1 MGLCIKSFFGG
12 EVSFDGCSQ
21 EFIDANFRFKPE
33 NGPGLVKGNL
43 DGFDID
49 GIYLNPTDPANPP
62 DPSII
67 KVPDHCR
74 AEITCSEDGY
84 TIRYCCNI
92 AANIYVHLFK
102 PEKKL
107 QAFGHGDT
115 PDGWPE
121 NNESNWN
128 AAN

>member
-21 EFIDANFRFKPE
+21 EFIDANFRFKRE
-33 NGPGLVKGNL
+33 HEPGLVKGNL

-62 DPSII
+62 NPSII

-74 AEITCSEDGY
+74 AEITCDEDGY

-92 AANIYVHLFK
+92 AANAFVNLVL
-102 PEKKL
+102 PESKL
-107 QAFGHGDT
+107 RAFAHGNA
-115 PDGWPE
+115 PSGWPI
-121 NNESNWN
+121 NDHTNWN
-128 AAN
+128 AAS